1 MSKVKYI
8 FEKNI
13 FEMIYED
20 TDIIENVLEKYIKI
34 LLIEKKDLLFLYKG
48 INILKNKDIFNKL
61 KNNNKNN
68 IIITVIKK
76 NKSKNK
82 NDIENIICP
91 ECQKLAFLNINDD
104 NIIKIDNCINKHK
117 NEYSIRKWN

>member
-48 INILKNKDIFNKL
+48 TNILKNKDI
-61 KNNNKNN
+61 
-68 IIITVIKK
+68 
-76 NKSKNK
+76 S
-82 NDIENIICP
+82 
-91 ECQKLAFLNINDD
+91 
-104 NIIKIDNCINKHK
+104 
-117 NEYSIRKWN
+117 